1 MINELLLVAYVAL
14 IVILSFKLRQ
24 GTFSGFVIS
33 DRNIAYPAVIGI
45 AFTAAYFSAAS
56 FL

>member
-33 DRNIAYPAVIGI
+33 DRNIAYPAVIG
-45 AFTAAYFSAAS
+45 
-56 FL
+56 